1 MREDIIVSVVIPIYN
16 VSKWID
22 RGMDVI
28 LSQSL
33 KEIEVLLVDDGST
46 DDSAEKCRARIEKD
60 DRVRLISKE
69 NGGAGSARNAGI
81 DEAKGR
87 YVYFFDIDD
96 HLRRILKNTKK
107 NQVDLALAQFVKN
120 IKNKFII
127 LIVISMIIT
136 IFGFFYIACFNI
148 VYPYIKHEWLK
159 CSILMILLMQ
169 ILNLLSTLLGACCR
183 YFSIKWQNVKLFRL
197 SLNLN

>member
-1 MREDIIVSVVIPIYN
+1 MCCYRYKVENIMTENIIVSVVIPIYN

-22 RGMDVI
+22 RGMEVI

-33 KEIEVLLVDDGST
+33 KDIEILLVDDGST
-46 DDSAEKCRARIEKD
+46 DDSAEKCRAWIEKD

-96 HLRRILKNTKK
+96 
-107 NQVDLALAQFVKN
+107 
-120 IKNKFII
+120 IKQS
-127 LIVISMIIT
+127 VHS
-136 IFGFFYIACFNI
+136 FGVNVVF
-148 VYPYIKHEWLK
+148 
-159 CSILMILLMQ
+159 
-169 ILNLLSTLLGACCR
+169 
-183 YFSIKWQNVKLFRL
+183 NVKFRDL
-197 SLNLN
+197 SL